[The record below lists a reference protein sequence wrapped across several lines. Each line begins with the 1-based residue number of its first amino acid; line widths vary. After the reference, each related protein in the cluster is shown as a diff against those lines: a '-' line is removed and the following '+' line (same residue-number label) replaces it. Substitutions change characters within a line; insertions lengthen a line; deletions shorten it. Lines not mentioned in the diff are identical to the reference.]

1 MTRYDF
7 LDRLQ
12 VPVVAAPMFLVSGPE
27 LVVAACRAGI
37 VGAFPTPNAR
47 PIEVLEDWLEQITQA
62 LARARDEQPAQTLA
76 PWCANLV
83 THSSNA
89 RLPEDLRL
97 LARYQPPLVVTALG
111 SPKPA
116 IATVHGYG
124 GLVLAD
130 VTNLTL
136 ARKAVDAGADG
147 LACICSGAGGHT
159 GSLSPFAF
167 VSAVREFFDGLVVV
181 GGAISDGWGVAGA
194 IAAGADLVYMGTRF
208 IASRESMA
216 DAAYKQMLVDSS
228 AEDLLVSAGL
238 TGTPA
243 SWLKPSLRANGI
255 DPDQLPATPPKRS
268 YDSNDVDKTKR
279 WRDIWAAGQGV
290 GAVKAVQPVAQIVA
304 ELRREYLAAG
314 DRFADRLLRVA
325 AAPTV
330 PNREPAYD

>member
-1 MTRYDF
+1 MKLHDF
-7 LDRLQ
+7 LGRLQ
-12 VPVVAAPMFLVSGPE
+12 VPVVAAPMFLVSGPQ

-47 PIEVLEDWLEQITQA
+47 PIDVLQDWLEQITQE
-62 LARARDEQPAQTLA
+62 LARARDEQPAHTVA

-111 SPKPA
+111 SPRPA
-116 IATVHGYG
+116 IETVHGYG

-130 VTNLTL
+130 VTSLTL

-147 LACICSGAGGHT
+147 LACICHGAGGHT

-167 VSAVREFFDGLVVV
+167 VSAVREFFDGPLVV

-208 IASRESMA
+208 IASQESMA
-216 DAAYKQMLVDSS
+216 DAKYKQMLVDSS
-228 AEDLLVSAGL
+228 AEDLLVSAAL

-243 SWLKPSLRANGI
+243 SWLKPSLRANGM
-255 DPDQLPATPPKRS
+255 DPDQLPATPPSRS
-268 YDSNDVDKTKR
+268 YDSNDVDKTRR
-279 WRDIWAAGQGV
+279 WRDVWAAGQGV
-290 GAVKAVQPVAQIVA
+290 GAIKSVQPVAQIVA
-304 ELRREYLAAG
+304 ELRREYEAAG
-314 DRFADRLLRVA
+314 ERFASRLHPRVA
-325 AAPTV
+325 AAAM
-330 PNREPAYD
+330 RIEEPAHE